1 MQSNLNK
8 YFVKSTR
15 ELFADEQ
22 LQSLKLIVFTLDR
35 LNLAFPV
42 EYVDK
47 VIKQKQIQ
55 GSGINQFGIA
65 SLNEQQVTVID
76 LYRRVFQSE
85 QPSNDFTDVYLV
97 IVKNSKDELYGVA
110 VKKTP
115 VLRDVP
121 LSRIR
126 VLPESYRRLDTL
138 DIASHVVV
146 IPQETETL
154 TIFLLDVDLLLPV

>member
-1 MQSNLNK
+1 MPSNLNK
-8 YFVKSTR
+8 YFMNSTGK
-15 ELFADEQ
+15 LLIGEQ
-22 LQSLKLIVFTLDR
+22 LQSLKLIVFALDR

-42 EYVDK
+42 EYVEK

-65 SLNEQQVTVID
+65 NLNEQQVTVID
-76 LYRRVFQSE
+76 LHRRVFQAA
-85 QPSNDFTDVYLV
+85 QPSNYFTDGYLV
-97 IVKNSKDELYGVA
+97 VVKNAKNEFCGVA
-110 VKKTP
+110 VEKTP
-115 VLRDVP
+115 VLMDVP

-138 DIASHVVV
+138 DIASHVAV

-154 TIFLLDVDLLLPV
+154 TVFLLDVNLLLPV

>member
-8 YFVKSTR
+8 YFATSTG
-15 ELFADEQ
+15 ELFPGEQ
-22 LQSLKLIVFTLDR
+22 VQSLKLIVFALER

-42 EYVDK
+42 TYVEK
-47 VIKQKQIQ
+47 VIRQKQVQ

-65 SLNEQQVTVID
+65 NLNEQQVTVID
-76 LYRRVFQSE
+76 LYRKVFKTEQS
-85 QPSNDFTDVYLV
+85 SNYFIDGYLV

-110 VKKTP
+110 VEKAP
-115 VLRDVP
+115 VLMDVP
-121 LSRIR
+121 LSKIR

-138 DIASHVVV
+138 DIASHVAV

-154 TIFLLDVDLLLPV
+154 TVFLLDVDLLLPV